1 MRYGQNPLKQYPI
14 DKVIQVW
21 RASCVQP
28 GKLRAAGA
36 QFQSQ
41 SAFRDIFANHSVVDG
56 RLLTGQNQNAGA
68 EVANKMM
75 IIAKGG
81 QK

>member
-1 MRYGQNPLKQYPI
+1 MRYGQKPLKQSPI
-14 DKVIQVW
+14 DEIMPVW
-21 RASCVQP
+21 RASCVQTS
-28 GKLRAAGA
+28 KLRAAGA